1 MSKGKSASSR
11 KQSETSPITRKVL
24 LHLGIAVG
32 FVGALAVGFFYIQQY
47 VQSEV
52 LTSNDPPA
60 IVIKHRPHWMSDFLV
75 QRIAETAR
83 PPGAQGRSVFDR
95 QLLIDARAAL
105 EKNPWIAKVRDVRRA
120 YANGPGDVL
129 EIDCDY
135 RAPVALVKWGDY
147 YSLVD
152 QGGVKLPEQ
161 YEARDVPKIVRI
173 ENGRVDIRII
183 EGVKRPPPFPGK
195 KWAGDDLEAGL
206 EMISVLSDKPY
217 ATEILKIDVSGV
229 NGGRGDPQVVLV
241 TKFGTRILW
250 GRVPSAKDSFVEV
263 DAAKKLDRLRALHT
277 QYGRVDAG
285 KTSGLD
291 IRFDKITYPG
301 EASAGTGMEIRR

>member
-1 MSKGKSASSR
+1 L
-11 KQSETSPITRKVL
+11 SPIARKIWIHVTISL
-24 LHLGIAVG
+24 L
-32 FVGALAVGFFYIQQY
+32 FVGILAAGFFYIQRY
-47 VQSEV
+47 VQTEV
-52 LTSNDPPA
+52 LTTNDPPA
-60 IVIKHRPHWMSDFLV
+60 IVIKNRPHWMSDFLV
-75 QRIAETAR
+75 QRIADTAR

-105 EKNPWIAKVRDVRRA
+105 EKNPWISKVRDVRRA

-152 QGGVKLPEQ
+152 QNGFKLPEQ

-173 ENGRVDIRII
+173 EQGRVDIRII
-183 EGVKRPPPFPGK
+183 EGVKRPPPSPGK
-195 KWAGDDLEAGL
+195 KWVGDDLEAGL

-217 ATEILKIDVSGV
+217 AQEILKLDVSGV

-263 DAAKKLDRLRALHT
+263 DASKKLDRLRALYA

-301 EASAGTGMEIRR
+301 ETSAGTGMEIRR